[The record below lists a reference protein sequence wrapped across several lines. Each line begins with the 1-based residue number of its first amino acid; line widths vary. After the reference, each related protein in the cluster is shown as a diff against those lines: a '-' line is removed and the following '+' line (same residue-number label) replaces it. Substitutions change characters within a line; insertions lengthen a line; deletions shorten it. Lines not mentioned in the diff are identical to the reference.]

1 VTVEQSGQIPV
12 VLSPRDH
19 GVRPSSAPGWR
30 DRPTRSPSGRSPVA
44 AGRRSVPARSLN
56 GPGRGPGPRPTAGCG
71 RSGCGRRRPVP
82 RVIRAAGQARRPEIR
97 AGRDRA
103 MRAGRTGG
111 SPAGRADCC
120 RRAGRER
127 DVGRVPPGGDRPDEG
142 GGRGSAGREM
152 SSFRWDGNACAVTV
166 SDNHGFSLWPGFPV
180 RSTDPRARKMAKR
193 SGLPRL
199 SDALE
204 GKDAVPPLL
213 AAWR

>member
-1 VTVEQSGQIPV
+1 MSVGFHPAAIG
-12 VLSPRDH
+12 LMR
-19 GVRPSSAPGWR
+19 
-30 DRPTRSPSGRSPVA
+30 VA
-44 AGRRSVPARSLN
+44 AG
-56 GPGRGPGPRPTAGCG
+56 
-71 RSGCGRRRPVP
+71 
-82 RVIRAAGQARRPEIR
+82 
-97 AGRDRA
+97 DR
-103 MRAGRTGG
+103 
-111 SPAGRADCC
+111 
-120 RRAGRER
+120 
-127 DVGRVPPGGDRPDEG
+127 
-142 GGRGSAGREM
+142 AGREM